1 MLLMS
6 KLGESLKIG
15 NTSIF
20 ENFRKAMRWMLARIM
35 VLNLLSLYTLIIAL
49 FDKTGGMMERLLEMQ
64 DRMKNQGMDFGL
76 DLANDSVMVPRDCF
90 KVPIPCELLEKRE
103 LFGIPIAELE
113 RSEYNMAIS
122 YDKGPVNSTIVL
134 MAPNNVYFDGN
145 DCSADCLDDCGTKC
159 EYLCNVTCG
168 NNDHDFFTSGD
179 DDNTAEMI
187 NIEECKACIFDFAN
201 ISTNTDTK
209 IMR

>member
-1 MLLMS
+1 
-6 KLGESLKIG
+6 
-15 NTSIF
+15 
-20 ENFRKAMRWMLARIM
+20 MLARIM

-64 DRMKNQGMDFGL
+64 DLMKNQGMDFGL

-134 MAPNNVYFDGN
+134 MAPNVHFDGN

-168 NNDHDFFTSGD
+168 NDHDTFASGD
-179 DDNTAEMI
+179 DNTDQI

-201 ISTNTDTK
+201 ISKNTDTN
-209 IMR
+209 IMRQVNSVANSTR